1 MSKSLIQFP
10 SLLFVNIGIT
20 LMLSMFL
27 TATSSAQD
35 CNKACLRNIADQYR
49 AAYVKHDPSAV
60 AIASDVRFSENFV
73 MMPFPDATWDTVT
86 KEVGPALTLTDPVTG
101 QIGIY
106 TSIMQMD
113 TPGFLAIRLK
123 VANKKI
129 TEIEHIISTKRNLSS
144 PPTPIGDVNDKFVY
158 DPVIF
163 EVIPVKE
170 RISRKELVTFAEG
183 YFATLERNNGEIRGT
198 RFSPD
203 ATRRENGMLFAEIEA
218 GFKSGRYFFNDRVRR
233 EHLLIDE
240 ELGVVM
246 SRGFIDHKG
255 DLDTYKL
262 TDGTVTKTIF
272 REPQSWGLLE
282 MFKIKDKQI
291 VAVVAT
297 FIQSPYN
304 MGSPWDDALDPQ
316 HNKPRVFSE

>member
-1 MSKSLIQFP
+1 MINNWKQCYLFKSVIC
-10 SLLFVNIGIT
+10 
-20 LMLSMFL
+20 L
-27 TATSSAQD
+27 TALISLSTPSFGAAQD
-35 CNKACLRNIADQYR
+35 CDKICLKTIADQYR
-49 AAYVKHDPSAV
+49 AAYVKHDPSLV
-60 AIASDVRFSENFV
+60 PIADNVLFSENFV

-106 TSIMQMD
+106 TAIMEMD

-123 VANKKI
+123 VDNKKI

-144 PPTPIGDVNDKFVY
+144 PPTPIGDVNDKSVY
-158 DPVIF
+158 DPIIF
-163 EVIPVKE
+163 EVIPPNE
-170 RISRKELVTFAEG
+170 RISRKELIAFADG

-198 RFSPD
+198 RFSPE

-233 EHLLIDE
+233 EHLLVDE
-240 ELGVVM
+240 ELGIVM

-262 TDGTVTKTIF
+262 TDGTIAKSIF

-304 MGSPWDDALDPQ
+304 MGSPWDDSLDPQ
-316 HNKPRVFSE
+316 HNKPRIFSE